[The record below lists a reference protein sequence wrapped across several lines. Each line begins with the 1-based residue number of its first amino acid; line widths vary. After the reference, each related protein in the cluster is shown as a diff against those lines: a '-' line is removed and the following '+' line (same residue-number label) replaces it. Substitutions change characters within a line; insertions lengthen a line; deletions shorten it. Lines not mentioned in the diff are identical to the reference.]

1 MFGCRAPSLLHKSEL
16 KDDDAGLSGIPESV
30 FLRGCS
36 CGHVLMYADIY
47 VAGFPCQPF
56 SLQGRQQGFRD
67 AKGRG
72 KIFFYVRD
80 YIAANK
86 PKIFVLE
93 NVKGLISVRNGNP
106 FRKILKTLG
115 AIGAYNIHH
124 AVLNTQDHGVPQ
136 FRPRLYIIG
145 IRKDVDKGTFSFP
158 ESIPCPSIE
167 EFLDKRTVGLRS
179 EVALVSP
186 RAPL

>member
-1 MFGCRAPSLLHKSEL
+1 MLGGCAPSLLHKSEL

-36 CGHVLMYADIY
+36 CGHVLLYADIY

-56 SLQGRQQGFRD
+56 SLQGRKQGFRD

-80 YIAANK
+80 YIRVNR
-86 PKIFVLE
+86 PKMFVLE
-93 NVKGLISVRNGNP
+93 NVKGLMSVKNG
-106 FRKILKTLG
+106 FHFKYILKTLDD
-115 AIGAYNIHH
+115 IGAYNIHH

-136 FRPRLYIIG
+136 SRPRIYIVG

-158 ESIPCPSIE
+158 GSIPCPSIE

-186 RAPL
+186 RVPL